1 MYDKNRD
8 SRIMSRVPA
17 VPTVEELIERARKN
31 EDIARR
37 LFDIE
42 VAIMNIA
49 HCKDF
54 FEQLLSLVAD
64 RFNIEY
70 VWVSLTDSPVNDHIL
85 RSLSGERDDEEKSAL
100 HIMATMDF
108 LQATQSSRDPILT
121 NCDFKK
127 YRSLT
132 PSAIY
137 PQLGSM
143 AILPL
148 VVDGKIIGSL
158 NLGDSSSERYEP
170 TKDSF
175 FLKQLAVKAS
185 ISLAGVSIR
194 EKISFLAT
202 RDPLTLLHNRREME
216 ESLDQELSRSRRHH
230 APLALVFIDCDD
242 FKLVNDTYGHDC
254 GDMYLKYVANKLIDM
269 TRKGDMVFRF
279 AGDEFVLLL
288 PNQNTSDAELIAGRI
303 KDYLSGHSM
312 DYKGLQVSVSISY
325 GSISTDQLV
334 EPNCKTLLKAADEK
348 LYEMK
353 KHKPPRC
360 SLLDI
365 LDLH

>member
-1 MYDKNRD
+1 M
-8 SRIMSRVPA
+8 
-17 VPTVEELIERARKN
+17 PTVEELIERARKN

-42 VAIMNIA
+42 VQIMNIG
-49 HCKDF
+49 HCADF
-54 FEQLLSLVAD
+54 FDQLLSLVAEK
-64 RFNIEY
+64 FNIEN

-85 RSLSGERDDEEKSAL
+85 RSVGGDRDHEKNPAL

-108 LQATQSSRDPILT
+108 LQATQSSREPILVG
-121 NCDFKK
+121 DGFKR
-127 YRSLT
+127 YRYLI
-132 PSAIY
+132 PSSVY
-137 PQLGSM
+137 PKLGSM

-158 NLGDSSSERYEP
+158 NLGDRSPDRYEP

-202 RDPLTLLHNRREME
+202 RDPLTLLRNRREME
-216 ESLDQELSRSRRHH
+216 ESLDRELSRSRRHH
-230 APLALVFIDCDD
+230 DPLALVFIDCDD

-254 GDMYLKYVANKLIDM
+254 GDMYLKYVASKLIDM

-288 PNQNTSDAELIAGRI
+288 PNQNTADAEMIAGRI
-303 KDYLSGHSM
+303 KDHLSESPLT
-312 DYKGLQVSVSISY
+312 YRGLQVSVSISY

-334 EPNCKTLLKAADEK
+334 EPTHKTLLKAADEK
-348 LYEMK
+348 LYQMK

-360 SLLDI
+360 SLVDA

>member
-1 MYDKNRD
+1 M
-8 SRIMSRVPA
+8 MQ
-17 VPTVEELIERARKN
+17 TVEELIERARKN

-42 VAIMNIA
+42 VQIMNIG
-49 HCKDF
+49 HCRDF
-54 FEQLLSLVAD
+54 FDQLLSLVAD
-64 RFNIEY
+64 KFNIEH

-85 RSLSGERDDEEKSAL
+85 RSIRGDRGDKKPAAL

-108 LQATQSSRDPILT
+108 LQATQSSRDPILV
-121 NCDFKK
+121 NSGFNK
-127 YRSLT
+127 YRYLA
-132 PSAIY
+132 PSEIY
-137 PQLGSM
+137 PKIGSM

-158 NLGDSSSERYEP
+158 NLADSSADRYEP
-170 TKDSF
+170 SKDSF

-202 RDPLTLLHNRREME
+202 RDPLTLLRNRREME
-216 ESLDQELSRSRRHH
+216 ESLERELSRSRRHH
-230 APLALVFIDCDD
+230 DPLALVFIDCDD

-254 GDMYLKYVANKLIDM
+254 GDMYLKYVANKLIEM

-279 AGDEFVLLL
+279 AGDEFVLIL

-303 KDYLSGHSM
+303 KDHLAHTPM
-312 DYKGLQVSVSISY
+312 AYKGLQVPISISY

-334 EPNCKTLLKAADEK
+334 EPTCKTLLKAADEK

-353 KHKPPRC
+353 KLKPPRC
-360 SLLDI
+360 SLIDI
-365 LDLH
+365 FDLH

>member
-1 MYDKNRD
+1 M
-8 SRIMSRVPA
+8 
-17 VPTVEELIERARKN
+17 PTVEELIERARKN

-42 VAIMNIA
+42 VQIMNIG
-49 HCKDF
+49 HCSDF
-54 FEQLLSLVAD
+54 FDQLLSLVAEK
-64 RFNIEY
+64 FNIEN

-85 RSLSGERDDEEKSAL
+85 RSIRGDREQEKNSAL

-108 LQATQSSRDPILT
+108 LQATKSSREPILV
-121 NCDFKK
+121 NDGFKK
-127 YRSLT
+127 YRYLIPGSV
-132 PSAIY
+132 Y
-137 PQLGSM
+137 PNLGSM

-158 NLGDSSSERYEP
+158 NLGDSSPDRYEP
-170 TKDSF
+170 SKDSF

-202 RDPLTLLHNRREME
+202 RDPLTLLRNRREME
-216 ESLDQELSRSRRHH
+216 ESLDRELSRSRRHH
-230 APLALVFIDCDD
+230 DPLALVFIDCDD

-254 GDMYLKYVANKLIDM
+254 GDMYLKYVADKLIDM

-288 PNQNTSDAELIAGRI
+288 PNQNTADAEMIAGRI
-303 KDYLSGHSM
+303 KDHLSESPLV
-312 DYKGLQVSVSISY
+312 YRGLQVSVSISY

-334 EPNCKTLLKAADEK
+334 EPTHKTLLKAADEK
-348 LYEMK
+348 LYQMK

-360 SLLDI
+360 SLIDA